1 MDDDV
6 KEAATWLGIAG
17 SIIGVL
23 AFFGINSVDDVGR
36 VLSGPSTSAEPTATS
51 ADSTYTSESDY
62 SSESS
67 YTAEETSTEDPG
79 CEAASG
85 TIHAYTDLISPGNDE
100 EATAGVF
107 DDMASAFDSDAAE
120 AEDPEVEST
129 LEALAADSRA
139 ASRALPQLD
148 QADANAY
155 QVASQQLRADL
166 EELGTACGWS

>member
-6 KEAATWLGIAG
+6 KEVATWLGILG

-23 AFFGINSVDDVGR
+23 AFFGISSVDDVER
-36 VLSGPSTSAEPTATS
+36 VLSGPTTSAQPTSTDTS
-51 ADSTYTSESDY
+51 YAAESDY

-85 TIHAYTDLISPGNDE
+85 TIHAYTDLISTDNDE

-107 DDMASAFDSDAAE
+107 DDMASAFDSDAVE
-120 AEDPEVEST
+120 AEDSEVEST
-129 LEALAADSRA
+129 LEALAADARA
-139 ASRALPQLD
+139 ASRALPRID
-148 QADANAY
+148 QSDVSAY
-155 QVASQQLRADL
+155 NVASQQLRSDL
-166 EELGTACGWS
+166 EDLETACGWS

>member
-6 KEAATWLGIAG
+6 KEVATWLGIIA

-23 AFFGINSVDDVGR
+23 AFFGVNSVDDVER
-36 VLSGPSTSAEPTATS
+36 VLSGPTTSAPPTSTDSSYS
-51 ADSTYTSESDY
+51 AESDY

-85 TIHAYTDLISPGNDE
+85 TIHAYTDLISTDNDE

-107 DDMASAFDSDAAE
+107 DDMASAFDSDAAQ
-120 AEDPEVEST
+120 AEDSEVETTIES
-129 LEALAADSRA
+129 LAADARA
-139 ASRALPQLD
+139 ASRALPRLD
-148 QADANAY
+148 QSDVNSY
-155 QVASQQLRADL
+155 NVASQQLRADL
-166 EELGTACGWS
+166 DELSEVCGWS